1 MRANLQ
7 AEGLDFNNVTTWV
20 GRPSRTRKRRA
31 PSYWEEYVE
40 TDTWYQRKL
49 IEDVP
54 PEELYAALEDPD
66 LDEDEGE
73 EADGDEEEVYE
84 DEGEEDG
91 DFVVQDIP
99 SDAAENS
106 DAVESDSDS
115 DGDTETTCTD
125 GEVSDDDTGS
135 GEEEEGL

>member
-1 MRANLQ
+1 M
-7 AEGLDFNNVTTWV
+7 TTWV

-54 PEELYAALEDPD
+54 PEELYAALQDPD
-66 LDEDEGE
+66 LDEDEDE
-73 EADGDEEEVYE
+73 ESDGDEDE
-84 DEGEEDG
+84 DEGEEDT

-99 SDAAENS
+99 SDTENG
-106 DAVESDSDS
+106 DAVESDSD
-115 DGDTETTCTD
+115 TESTCTD
-125 GEVSDDDTGS
+125 ECS

>member
-7 AEGLDFNNVTTWV
+7 AEGLDFSNVTTWV
-20 GRPSRTRKRRA
+20 GRPTRMRKRPA

-66 LDEDEGE
+66 LEEDEGE
-73 EADGDEEEVYE
+73 EEDGDEDEEE
-84 DEGEEDG
+84 SEGEEDA
-91 DFVVQDIP
+91 DFIVEDIP
-99 SDAAENS
+99 SDVENN

-115 DGDTETTCTD
+115 VDDTESTCTNGD
-125 GEVSDDDTGS
+125 ISDDDTCS
-135 GEEEEGL
+135 REEESV

>member
-73 EADGDEEEVYE
+73 EADGDEEEADE
-84 DEGEEDG
+84 DEGEEDA

-99 SDAAENS
+99 SDAAES
-106 DAVESDSDS
+106 DAVESDSES
-115 DGDTETTCTD
+115 DGDTETTCT
-125 GEVSDDDTGS
+125 EVSGS